1 MTMFF
6 VYTFSKFWASK
17 WNFEKKKTSK
27 ITSQNQ
33 YISDTSY

>member
-17 WNFEKKKTSK
+17 WNFEKKTSK
-27 ITSQNQ
+27 ITSLNQ